1 MRGTLKR
8 IKRLLKK
15 EWLTKEVHHF
25 SPNTNPLQAG
35 YEARNVDARELIHN
49 ANPISNYYLPENE
62 RFDHDFSAYDK
73 RIREKQ
79 RQKVEN
85 NMEQRRVINLEREQ
99 TKWDFMQKEA

>member
-1 MRGTLKR
+1 MKETLR
-8 IKRLLKK
+8 RTRRLLKK
-15 EWLTKEVHHF
+15 EWLTILVHHF
-25 SPNTNPLQAG
+25 LLNFKPSPAG
-35 YEARNVDARELIHN
+35 YEARNVDARDLIHN
-49 ANPISNYYLPENE
+49 ANPTSNYYLPENE